1 MEITPLT
8 EECADGRT
16 CPGAVATDRE
26 TIVIR
31 GRAMAAGELP
41 GVPLGDGEV
50 FAEIPVSAFLEA
62 ARAYRA

>member
-8 EECADGRT
+8 EDCADGRT

-31 GRAMAAGELP
+31 GQAVDVGDVP
-41 GVPLGDGEV
+41 GVLLGDGEV
-50 FAEIPVSAFLEA
+50 FAEIPVSVFLEA
-62 ARAYRA
+62 ARAYRE